1 MSSFRLREA
10 VATTARILP
19 SRSPVEKARSSSSIF
34 PALAHSRTWP
44 LAAIATTC
52 MRAPVSMSPPILG
65 SPTLPAPTTRHCFP
79 ASFINIGNKLVTVSS
94 RRLRYRSSRT
104 YRRQI
109 AGYRFHRL
117 ASQKL
122 PQLRVRVPG
131 KELTQVLA
139 RLAHGEILLK
149 QSLDRIRNLRR
160 RAAISHGPRG
170 RLMQTERSTDAEVI
184 GIDDTAVDFHLL
196 AINANIGN
204 PVLSATVRASGNVQ
218 LQVLIEA
225 RQTLFQ
231 FFHQPAG
238 EALGLGD
245 RQLAEFRAAARDS
258 ASKEGRPANSQ
269 AKRVQL
275 LGQVFSIKPGN
286 VHDEQVLH
294 VGRAQFTGREA

>member
-1 MSSFRLREA
+1 MCSLRLREA
-10 VATTARILP
+10 VATTARNLP
-19 SRSPVEKARSSSSIF
+19 SRSDDEKARSSSSIF
-34 PALAHSRTWP
+34 PASAHSRTWP

-94 RRLRYRSSRT
+94 SCLRYSSCGIHW
-104 YRRQI
+104 RQI

-117 ASQKL
+117 ARQKL

-149 QSLDRIRNLRR
+149 QSLNRIRNLSRK
-160 RAAISHGPRG
+160 AAITHWPRG
-170 RLMQTERSTDAEVI
+170 RLMQTKRSADAEVI

-196 AINANIGN
+196 AINANVGN
-204 PVLSATVRASGNVQ
+204 PVLSATVRASSNVQ

-225 RQTLFQ
+225 WQTLFQ
-231 FFHQPAG
+231 FLHQPAG
-238 EALGLGD
+238 KALRLRD
-245 RQLAEFRAAARDS
+245 RQLAELRAAARDAAAPERRAADPQS
-258 ASKEGRPANSQ
+258 DRIQ
-269 AKRVQL
+269 F
-275 LGQVFSIKPGN
+275 LGQVLSVKPGN

-294 VGRAQFTGREA
+294 VGRA